1 MRRPPSPT
9 AHPRVCGE
17 NFQAVWGVL
26 GSWGSPPRVRGKR
39 EDKCAASSAAGLTP
53 ACAGKTVLIVPV
65 PSPVAAHPRVCGE
78 NAISSRPSRPA
89 AGSPP
94 RVRGKLIEVER
105 STGDIG
111 LTPACAGKT
120 AACSSRPAP
129 STAHPRVCGENVAGT
144 GALTEDMG
152 LTPACAGKTRPDQV
166 FLELAAAHPRVCGEN
181 RARDRDAGA
190 SAGSP
195 PRVRGKRHPHDHTVC
210 PVGLTPAC
218 AGKTGSFQASIIE
231 VMAHPRV
238 CGENCRMFSCEFVG
252 HGSPPRVRGKLG
264 PGGRE
269 VRPLGLTPACAGK
282 TRRRSRRCRTGPAHP
297 RVCGENQDQGVLDL
311 TATGSP
317 PRVRGKLAS
326 CPDSLV
332 RRRLTPACA
341 GKTRQ
346 AQRQPPPG
354 SAHPRVC
361 GENGRCTSS
370 PPTAGGSPPRVRGKR
385 RRRRQHGPRP
395 RLTPA
400 CAGKTFLVIESIR
413 GRSAHPR
420 VCGENA
426 DIAGAARIRD
436 GSPPRVRG
444 KPGRAPQRRT
454 APRLTPA
461 CAGKT
466 PPRRPRPRRPRAHP
480 RVCGENASIG
490 ATLSFITGS
499 PPRVRGK
506 LEQRDYVGP

>member
-218 AGKTGSFQASIIE
+218 AGKTVACSRVSSSGT
-231 VMAHPRV
+231 AHPRV
-238 CGENCRMFSCEFVG
+238 CGENSAQGDARCVRW
-252 HGSPPRVRGKLG
+252 GSPPRVRGK
-264 PGGRE
+264 PVE
-269 VRPLGLTPACAGK
+269 GLAD
-282 TRRRSRRCRTGPAHP
+282 
-297 RVCGENQDQGVLDL
+297 VVQG
-311 TATGSP
+311 
-317 PRVRGKLAS
+317 
-326 CPDSLV
+326 
-332 RRRLTPACA
+332 RLTPACA
-341 GKTRQ
+341 GKTRTR
-346 AQRQPPPG
+346 A
-354 SAHPRVC
+354 SW
-361 GENGRCTSS
+361 TS
-370 PPTAGGSPPRVRGKR
+370 P
-385 RRRRQHGPRP
+385 
-395 RLTPA
+395 
-400 CAGKTFLVIESIR
+400 
-413 GRSAHPR
+413 
-420 VCGENA
+420 
-426 DIAGAARIRD
+426 
-436 GSPPRVRG
+436 
-444 KPGRAPQRRT
+444 
-454 APRLTPA
+454 
-461 CAGKT
+461 
-466 PPRRPRPRRPRAHP
+466 PRAHP
-480 RVCGENASIG
+480 RVCGENPGDRTEA
-490 ATLSFITGS
+490 ATLEGS

-506 LEQRDYVGP
+506 RKEEPRER